1 MEIEIKSI
9 HNFIQMILSNFLE
22 KFALQKKKPKNL
34 LKKIKKFDK
43 IFLWQIQYLK
53 FKIFYHS
60 LFYFYFFQK
69 YLNY

>member
-53 FKIFYHS
+53 FSIIRCFISIFS
-60 LFYFYFFQK
+60 KNTLIIK
-69 YLNY
+69 